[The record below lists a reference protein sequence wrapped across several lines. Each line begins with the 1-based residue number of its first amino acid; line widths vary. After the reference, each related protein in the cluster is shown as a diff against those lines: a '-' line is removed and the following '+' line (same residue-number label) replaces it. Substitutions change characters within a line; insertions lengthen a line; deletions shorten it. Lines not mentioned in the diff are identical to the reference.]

1 MNQSNPRS
9 KSVLVGLAAGVGLTA
24 LAAVMMGQGASQPVK
39 SEPQYFVTADGDG
52 AHLWVREGTA
62 PPRRRP
68 RRVQGVQGQ
77 GPRRPRPQGRRRA
90 RPCWPIVRAFG
101 PVVPPVGTGVRA
113 KRPDS

>member
-9 KSVLVGLAAGVGLTA
+9 KSVLVGLAVCVGLTA

-62 PPRRRP
+62 L
-68 RRVQGVQGQ
+68 RVVSHGE
-77 GPRRPRPQGRRRA
+77 
-90 RPCWPIVRAFG
+90 CKECK
-101 PVVPPVGTGVRA
+101 A
-113 KRPDS
+113 KGDDGHGHKEGDGHDHATPAKGK

>member
-1 MNQSNPRS
+1 MNQPNPRS

-62 PPRRRP
+62 L
-68 RRVQGVQGQ
+68 RVVSHGECKECAAKGHDDHDHKE
-77 GPRRPRPQGRRRA
+77 GDGHDHKKPA
-90 RPCWPIVRAFG
+90 
-101 PVVPPVGTGVRA
+101 TG
-113 KRPDS
+113 K